1 MREILLQLTAD
12 PLFGIASSIAA
23 YAAALWLNRKVK
35 SPAANPLLMAGAM
48 LILLLWALDIPLENF
63 QKGGDVITMLLGPAT
78 AALSISVYRQVQV
91 LKKHFLPVVLGC
103 LAGAVTSMVSAYT
116 LAKLFRLEDSLV
128 MSMLPKSVTTPIA
141 MEISRQGGGVVAVT
155 VAAVVLTGILGAV
168 CAPLLI
174 RLFRIEEPV
183 AQGVAIGSC
192 SHAVGTS
199 RALELGEIQGA
210 MSGIAIG
217 VSGIITVVLAMV
229 FY

>member
-1 MREILLQLTAD
+1 
-12 PLFGIASSIAA
+12 
-23 YAAALWLNRKVK
+23 
-35 SPAANPLLMAGAM
+35 
-48 LILLLWALDIPLENF
+48 
-63 QKGGDVITMLLGPAT
+63 
-78 AALSISVYRQVQV
+78 
-91 LKKHFLPVVLGC
+91 
-103 LAGAVTSMVSAYT
+103 MVSAYT

-128 MSMLPKSVTTPIA
+128 MYMLPKSVTTPIA

>member
-1 MREILLQLTAD
+1 MKEILLQLTAD
-12 PLFGIASSIAA
+12 PLFGIASSLAA
-23 YAAALWLNRKVK
+23 YAAALWLSRKIK
-35 SPAANPLLMAGAM
+35 SPIANPLLMAGAM

-91 LKKHFLPVVLGC
+91 LKKHFLPVMLGC
-103 LAGAVTSMVSAYT
+103 LVGAVTSMVSAYA
-116 LAKLFRLEDSLV
+116 LAKLFRLDDSLI

-155 VAAVVLTGILGAV
+155 VAAVVITGILGAV

-174 RLFRIEEPV
+174 RLFHIEEPV

-229 FY
+229 LQ